1 MIKETYR
8 YIWHIMHLRKKSGV
22 SVRNVKFWAS
32 KKISPY
38 LELNLEEMN
47 FEELDREGE
56 KYLIH
61 VNPFIRFTDTFTHL
75 LEVNYKKAQKLR
87 EALGNL
93 FFHFMANL
101 DAFEGKSTREFEL
114 EFLIEDLE
122 NGVFGGNI
130 KELLSN
136 FNEVEKYKLAEN
148 LHDLYTYDNRMEAYK
163 KGIKKIFNDSIIY
176 DNNFNKEVLVVY
188 INAEET
194 FENKKKLEL
203 INILFLPLGMK
214 LRVFW
219 KYHFGIVGLDVTM
232 KVGNMSIY

>member
-8 YIWHIMHLRKKSGV
+8 YIWHIMHLRRKTGV
-22 SVRNVKFWAS
+22 SVRHVKFLAS

-47 FEELDREGE
+47 FKELDREGE

-101 DAFEGKSTREFEL
+101 DAFEGKSIREFEL
-114 EFLIEDLE
+114 EFIIEDLE
-122 NGVFGGNI
+122 NGVFGEKVKKLLDNFD
-130 KELLSN
+130 EL
-136 FNEVEKYKLAEN
+136 EKYKIAEN
-148 LHDLYTYDNRMEAYK
+148 LHDLYTYDNRMEVYK
-163 KGIKKIFNDSIIY
+163 KGIKKIFRDSIIY

-188 INAEET
+188 INEEET
-194 FENKKKLEL
+194 TKNKEKFELL
-203 INILFLPLGMK
+203 NILFLPLGMK
-214 LRVFW
+214 YRIFW
-219 KYHFGIVGLDVTM
+219 KYHFGIVELDVTM
-232 KVGNMSIY
+232 KVGNMAVY